1 MKNKRRS
8 NKVFSVLEEV
18 YISYTHPNTFDHL
31 NPLWKMIT

>member
-18 YISYTHPNTFDHL
+18 YILYTYLNTFDHL
-31 NPLWKMIT
+31 NPLWKTIT